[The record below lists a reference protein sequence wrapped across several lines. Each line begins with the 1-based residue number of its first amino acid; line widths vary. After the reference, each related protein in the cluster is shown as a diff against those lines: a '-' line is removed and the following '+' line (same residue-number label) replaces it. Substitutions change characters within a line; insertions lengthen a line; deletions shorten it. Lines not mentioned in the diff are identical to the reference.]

1 MTKFPSQFF
10 SGLLQKIVQI
20 KCFLSSFKS
29 MILQSIG
36 IHDRE
41 HEARMKEIQSNHQ
54 NAMKSIQ
61 TQSELESAQH
71 KAIMTRIIQQRNTFE
86 ESGKL
91 DGNQFLSKA
100 FFMNDYLGHILIDG
114 YIQNII
120 YIYMIV

>member
-1 MTKFPSQFF
+1 
-10 SGLLQKIVQI
+10 
-20 KCFLSSFKS
+20 

-41 HEARMKEIQSNHQ
+41 HEARMKEIKTNHK

-61 TQSELESAQH
+61 TKSELESAQH
-71 KAIMTRIIQQRNTFE
+71 KAIMTRIIQQRNIFE

-100 FFMNDYLGHILIDG
+100 FFINDYLRHILIDD
-114 YIQNII
+114 
-120 YIYMIV
+120 YIYYINI

>member
-1 MTKFPSQFF
+1 MLHKKF
-10 SGLLQKIVQI
+10 ICI
-20 KCFLSSFKS
+20 KFVLSCLKS
-29 MILQSIG
+29 KILQSTG
-36 IHDRE
+36 LLDRE

-100 FFMNDYLGHILIDG
+100 FFMNDYLGHILI
-114 YIQNII
+114 YIYTHI
-120 YIYMIV
+120 YI

>member
-1 MTKFPSQFF
+1 
-10 SGLLQKIVQI
+10 
-20 KCFLSSFKS
+20 
-29 MILQSIG
+29 
-36 IHDRE
+36 
-41 HEARMKEIQSNHQ
+41 
-54 NAMKSIQ
+54 MKSIQ